1 MSYTVGGYGYWYP
14 GANYDKSACPSAAVA
29 APCSLPSQRLNT
41 FELNAGVT
49 WKWVS
54 YKLSA
59 STGDY
64 FGANI
69 STGYSKR
76 TRGTMYHDVT
86 VTWPLAD
93 DLNLAGHIGRTDV
106 KAMYGN
112 VNPDYKDWRVALTKT
127 FTGGWNVSAAAAGA
141 TNDAFYRP
149 PIGGLS
155 LANGDTRELNR
166 SVLVLQL
173 GRTF

>member
-1 MSYTVGGYGYWYP
+1 
-14 GANYDKSACPSAAVA
+14 
-29 APCSLPSQRLNT
+29 
-41 FELNAGVT
+41 
-49 WKWVS
+49 
-54 YKLSA
+54 
-59 STGDY
+59 
-64 FGANI
+64 
-69 STGYSKR
+69 
-76 TRGTMYHDVT
+76 MYHDVT

-112 VNPDYKDWRVALTKT
+112 VNPDYTDWRVALTKT